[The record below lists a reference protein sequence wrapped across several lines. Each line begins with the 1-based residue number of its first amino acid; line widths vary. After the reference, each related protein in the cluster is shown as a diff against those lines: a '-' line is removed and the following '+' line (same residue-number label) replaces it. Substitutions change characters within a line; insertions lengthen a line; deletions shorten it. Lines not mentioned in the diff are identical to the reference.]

1 MTHPRVLR
9 IVRAHSIAITTPG
22 VPMSKQYN
30 KVEKK
35 VRRER
40 RIKRLKAKGRE
51 AKAAGKK
58 KPAKV

>member
-1 MTHPRVLR
+1 MTHPRTQR
-9 IVRAHSIAITTPG
+9 IVPPHYNTPPTG
-22 VPMSKQYN
+22 VTMSKQYN

-40 RIKRLKAKGRE
+40 RIKRLKAKARE

-58 KPAKV
+58 KPAKA

>member
-1 MTHPRVLR
+1 MLR

>member
-1 MTHPRVLR
+1 
-9 IVRAHSIAITTPG
+9 
-22 VPMSKQYN
+22 MSKQYN

-40 RIKRLKAKGRE
+40 RIKRLKAKARE
-51 AKAAGKK
+51 AKVAGKK